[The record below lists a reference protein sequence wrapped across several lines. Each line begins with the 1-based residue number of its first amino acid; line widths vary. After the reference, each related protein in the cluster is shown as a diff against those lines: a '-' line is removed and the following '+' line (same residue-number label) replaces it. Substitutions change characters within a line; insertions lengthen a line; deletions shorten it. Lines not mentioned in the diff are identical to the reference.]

1 MTGTP
6 RATVESLQEQA
17 SASRRSRLNQ
27 LAVWKEVREAMGK
40 KELWII
46 HVEVRN
52 QDEAA
57 LLEGPK
63 VARFGVCV
71 DESEQPDKPSTDK
84 ISKR

>member
-1 MTGTP
+1 
-6 RATVESLQEQA
+6 
-17 SASRRSRLNQ
+17 
-27 LAVWKEVREAMGK
+27 MGK

-46 HVEVRN
+46 HVEGRN
-52 QDEAA
+52 QDEAT

-71 DESEQPDKPSTDK
+71 DETEQPDKPSTDK